1 MLGPAVA
8 FPKAADPDD
17 DPTKWQPENSAEHL
31 ACETK
36 DGAPEEGKGKQ
47 PPRPRPFRSTST
59 RAQRSRRR
67 MRMRMGKGPSSRAG
81 SRHRQ
86 FRARAMTRVDDL
98 QEVFSGL
105 QSARKDSRSADAAVL
120 EAQLQQMLR
129 EWRSEL
135 SDPSPASSLQG
146 NAREL
151 SDPPSDTLRLLQL
164 VVAEEEDDATS
175 KMVEQQQQ
183 QPPPPLP
190 ANRSQGHAHVVCQG
204 MKPEPR
210 EEAVDVAVDQPQLLS
225 QGVLPNGA
233 ATASAMFHDQLYYV
247 NQELTVEDFLY
258 DDDYK
263 IDLSGSNLDVI
274 NNLEGIVQLEYPD
287 HNLPQGLAPNAYLDM
302 NSCGQSAGAVF
313 LHMPDLLTTMTSA
326 PSAFLKPK
334 CALWD
339 CPRPAIGS
347 ERWHN
352 YCSMYHADLAVQEE
366 GPPGTMPVIRP
377 RGIDLKDGPL
387 FAALSAKVQGKNV
400 GVPICE
406 GAATAKSPWNAPEL
420 FDLYIF
426 EGESIR
432 EWLFFDKPRRAFD
445 SGNRKQRS
453 LPDYN
458 GRGWH
463 ESRKQVMKDFG
474 GLKRSYY
481 MDPQPSNGYEWHLY
495 EYEIND
501 CDAFAL
507 YRLEFKSSDAK
518 KIAKSKL
525 GCNPLNEIQ
534 QQMDRLSADSPV
546 DTKRTARSRTEPNPI
561 DVNTNIYSVP
571 NTTVQTDV
579 PNAYQPGSQVD
590 QMTYLNGSVVY
601 GPHLPYGYSTE
612 RSDFYWNSNDGT

>member
-1 MLGPAVA
+1 
-8 FPKAADPDD
+8 
-17 DPTKWQPENSAEHL
+17 
-31 ACETK
+31 
-36 DGAPEEGKGKQ
+36 
-47 PPRPRPFRSTST
+47 
-59 RAQRSRRR
+59 
-67 MRMRMGKGPSSRAG
+67 MGKVPSSRAG
-81 SRHRQ
+81 SRHQQ

-105 QSARKDSRSADAAVL
+105 QSARKDSRPTDAAIL

-135 SDPSPASSLQG
+135 SAPSPASSLQG

-151 SDPPSDTLRLLQL
+151 SDPPSDTLRMLQL
-164 VVAEEEDDATS
+164 AAAEEEDDATS

-183 QPPPPLP
+183 PPPP
-190 ANRSQGHAHVVCQG
+190 ANQNQGHAQVCQD
-204 MKPEPR
+204 MKREPR
-210 EEAVDVAVDQPQLLS
+210 EEAVDVAVEKPQPLS
-225 QGVLPNGA
+225 QGVLLNGA
-233 ATASAMFHDQLYYV
+233 ATASAVFHD
-247 NQELTVEDFLY
+247 QELTVEDFLY

-263 IDLSGSNLDVI
+263 IDLSGSNLDVL
-274 NNLEGIVQLEYPD
+274 NNLEGIVQLEYPQL
-287 HNLPQGLAPNAYLDM
+287 NLPQELAPNVYIDM
-302 NSCGQSAGAVF
+302 SYCGQNAGGVL
-313 LHMPDLLTTMTSA
+313 LHMTDLFTTMTSA

-339 CPRPAIGS
+339 CPRPAVGS
-347 ERWHN
+347 ERWHD

-387 FAALSAKVQGKNV
+387 FAALSAKIQGKNV
-400 GVPICE
+400 GIPICE

-432 EWLFFDKPRRAFD
+432 EWLFFDKPRRAFV

-453 LPDYN
+453 LPDYG

-463 ESRKQVMKDFG
+463 ESRKQAMKDFG

-481 MDPQPSNGYEWHLY
+481 MDPQPSNSYEWHLY
-495 EYEIND
+495 EYEINE

-518 KIAKSKL
+518 KIVKSKL
-525 GCNPLNEIQ
+525 ACNPLNEIQ
-534 QQMDRLSADSPV
+534 QQMVRLSADSPV
-546 DTKRTARSRTEPNPI
+546 DNKRTARGRQHANPT
-561 DVNTNIYSVP
+561 DVDTNIYSVP
-571 NTTVQTDV
+571 NTTAQANV

-612 RSDFYWNSNDGT
+612 RSDFYWNSADGT